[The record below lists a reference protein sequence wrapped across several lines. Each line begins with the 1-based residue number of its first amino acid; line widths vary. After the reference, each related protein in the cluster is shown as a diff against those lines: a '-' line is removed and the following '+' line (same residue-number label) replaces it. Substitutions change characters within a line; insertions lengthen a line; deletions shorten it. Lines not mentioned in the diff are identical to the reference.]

1 MYAADAALSME
12 QMVRFSQRIVA
23 LYHGI
28 GYNGEAERGRIDMN
42 LHHKL
47 RQLRRQ
53 NGFTQEDL
61 AEALSVSRQTV
72 SKWENGVSAPDLSL
86 IPPIAAF
93 FGVST
98 DTLFEYDLSQS
109 RRNVEDIVARAARIR
124 REHPAEAE
132 TMIREG
138 LKKYPGNDVLLNN
151 LLYTM
156 DRDTRADEM
165 MEVCNELI
173 AATKDDEVRLD
184 AIRILAELYHQ
195 KGERT
200 LCAETLEMI
209 PEIYFT
215 KLELVAE
222 LLDGEVSRDAAE
234 GQCLLDLESTFQM
247 ARVLEKRYQEQGNAR
262 EMDRW
267 RQVCE
272 RLRALVRELLPEFA
286 ASDRLQDHLIPV
298 EVHTQTEVE

>member
-12 QMVRFSQRIVA
+12 QKVRFSQRIVA
-23 LYHGI
+23 LCRGI

-61 AEALSVSRQTV
+61 AEALGVTRQTV
-72 SKWENGVSAPDLSL
+72 SKWENGISAPDLSL
-86 IPPIAAF
+86 IPAIAAF

-109 RRNVEDIVARAARIR
+109 RRNVEDIVARAAKLRCER
-124 REHPAEAE
+124 PAEAE
-132 TMIREG
+132 TIIREG
-138 LKKYPGNDVLLNN
+138 LKKYPGNDILLNN

-156 DRDTRADEM
+156 DRETRADEM

-195 KGERT
+195 KGEQT

-209 PEIYFT
+209 PELYFT

-267 RQVCE
+267 RQVSE
-272 RLRALVRELLPEFA
+272 GLRALVRELLPEFA
-286 ASDRLQDHLIPV
+286 ASDRLRDHLIPV
-298 EVHTQTEVE
+298 GVHTQTEVE